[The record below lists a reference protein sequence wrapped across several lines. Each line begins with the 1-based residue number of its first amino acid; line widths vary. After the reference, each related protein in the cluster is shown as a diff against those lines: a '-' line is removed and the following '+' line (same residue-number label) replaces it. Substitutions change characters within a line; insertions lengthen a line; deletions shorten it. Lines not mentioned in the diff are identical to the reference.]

1 MHSHLLQKMS
11 VFVLLCLVS
20 QKKIFFFM
28 YSLLNVQ
35 STISITITCKS
46 RWKPLVDISV
56 YLLTLY
62 NIYSTYSQL
71 VKLWYV
77 KTQTAVRWQY
87 GQYIFSFVNYLVL
100 TYLCIW
106 NQKSKLGT
114 YRIMQC
120 NVWKHFII
128 KYLCKHTIALQFNAK
143 LPSSYYQ
150 PKIGEKIHLNKL

>member
-1 MHSHLLQKMS
+1 
-11 VFVLLCLVS
+11 
-20 QKKIFFFM
+20 M

-35 STISITITCKS
+35 STVNITITCKS

-62 NIYSTYSQL
+62 NIYSTYSEL

-87 GQYIFSFVNYLVL
+87 GQYIFSFVNYLVYL
-100 TYLCIW
+100 PTYVFELCRVS

-114 YRIMQC
+114 YQIMQC

-128 KYLCKHTIALQFNAK
+128 NHLCKHTIALQFNAK

-150 PKIGEKIHLNKL
+150 PKIGEKSLLNKL